1 MIAESMNF
9 YNCLGNR
16 FGIIGP
22 FVWRILSIFDLFRLS
37 GGYLAFSLV
46 GNSLPLPS
54 QPIFSLFSCPLKVVS
69 GVTLHLQGSH
79 GFVTF
84 DRSLTVTD
92 HALSLWLHW
101 YSDPSKLPLYNHEL
115 KLGASLRT
123 HLLSL
128 WKAGPVLT
136 KWLFTDLICV
146 ASWQSEWI

>member
-84 DRSLTVTD
+84 DRSLSVTD
-92 HALSLWLHW
+92 HALSL
-101 YSDPSKLPLYNHEL
+101 
-115 KLGASLRT
+115 
-123 HLLSL
+123 
-128 WKAGPVLT
+128 
-136 KWLFTDLICV
+136 
-146 ASWQSEWI
+146 